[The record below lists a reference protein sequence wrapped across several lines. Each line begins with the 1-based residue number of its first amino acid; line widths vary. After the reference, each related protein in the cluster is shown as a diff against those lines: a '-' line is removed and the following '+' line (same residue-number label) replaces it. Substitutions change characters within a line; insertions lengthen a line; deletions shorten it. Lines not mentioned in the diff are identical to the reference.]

1 MSAGL
6 TLVVIV
12 AAAYLAARVAFDWL
26 ARRFLIV
33 SGAEYVV
40 LGILLGPQVSG
51 LLGGNVLQ
59 SFAPITV
66 LAIGW
71 MGAIIGTRFYLPDL
85 VAVRG
90 ITYRLAFVESALTL
104 ATVFGLEALV
114 MYMVGVP
121 PELAWLPA
129 LALGAV
135 ATASTSAAADVVAG
149 KLGADRPMVGQL
161 RVSTNVNAL
170 VAVLVFGVLLS
181 VHHRDPGVLDRP
193 ITPTEWMVITIA
205 IGVAG
210 GSLFYLF
217 VGAEEHED
225 RLLIALGGAVILVS
239 GATAYLGLSPLVAGF
254 FFGAILVNT
263 ADNREEVTATLE
275 SVERPLYFILLVVA
289 GATWVP
295 ARAPWAAGA
304 VALFLCARA
313 AGKLGGARLAAR
325 MNGMLDVL
333 GPDWGRGLLGQGGL
347 ALALGINYLY
357 QDVPILAN
365 VVFSAAIV
373 SVLLTDFLSARM
385 MHAAVLAAEEEAP
398 LAGSPAAEIM
408 HHTTVLPGDA
418 PPPDSIPGEVR

>member
-40 LGILLGPQVSG
+40 LGILLGPQVTG
-51 LLGGNVLQ
+51 LLRGNALQ

-90 ITYRLAFVESALTL
+90 ITYRLAFVESALTF
-104 ATVFGLEALV
+104 ATVFGLESLV
-114 MYMVGVP
+114 MYLVGVP
-121 PELAWLPA
+121 AELAWLPGV
-129 LALGAV
+129 ALGAV

-149 KLGADRPMVGQL
+149 QLGADRPMVGQL

-170 VAVLVFGVLLS
+170 VAVLAFGVLLS
-181 VHHRDPGVLDRP
+181 IHHRDPGVLDRP

-225 RLLIALGGAVILVS
+225 RLLIALGGAVIVVS
-239 GATAYLGLSPLVAGF
+239 GATEYLGLSPLVAGF
-254 FFGAILVNT
+254 FFGAIIVNT
-263 ADNREEVTATLE
+263 ADNREEVTAALE

-289 GATWVP
+289 GASWVP

-313 AGKLGGARLAAR
+313 AGKLGGARLATR
-325 MNGMLDVL
+325 MNGMLEVL

-347 ALALGINYLY
+347 ALALGINYMY

-398 LAGSPAAEIM
+398 VDAGSPAAEM
-408 HHTTVLPGDA
+408 MSHTTALPGDA
-418 PPPDSIPGEVR
+418 ASGETR